1 MLNNFFEKRSINFQT
16 IWGSGD
22 YNDNQSLA
30 GVAINSESAM
40 TINAVFSAVSLISD
54 TLATLPMDAYIRT
67 QGARYPLRPRP
78 AWVLK
83 PDVDTTREAFY
94 GSAIVS
100 LLLDGNTFIRIY
112 RNESSQIVNLVVLNP
127 TEVEIR
133 RNGLGRVM
141 YEVQGEDEMLNSED
155 IIFIPD
161 VVRPGSL
168 RGLSRVDALK
178 ENFGLAKA
186 LEAYAAK
193 FFGSGTQ
200 TSGILEVPG
209 NLTAEQAKDMQ
220 NAFDSRHRGWSKA
233 HKTAIVTGGAQYK
246 ATNVPNDQAQFLDSR
261 RMAVE
266 DVARAF
272 NIPPH
277 LLGLPGTNT
286 YASVEQNN
294 IAFVTHTLRPIAQKL
309 EGALSTLLSQE
320 TGLEAAFVKISLDG
334 LLRADMNSRT
344 QSYSTLLQAGVYS
357 INDVRALED
366 LRPIDLPSADTVRV
380 PLANVNLD
388 AADLSVM
395 NQKVEMAQ
403 QLIQIGFEP
412 EDVMAKLGLPA
423 ITHSGKDSVQLQ
435 AEGTQ

>member
-1 MLNNFFEKRSINFQT
+1 MLGNFFEKREVNFQT

-22 YNDNQSLA
+22 YETGQSLS
-30 GVAINSESAM
+30 GTAINSETAM
-40 TINAVFSAVSLISD
+40 TVNAVFSAVSLISD
-54 TLATLPMDAYIRT
+54 TLATLPVDAYIRRD
-67 QGARYPLRPRP
+67 GARYPLRPKP
-78 AWVLK
+78 TWVNK

-112 RNESSQIVNLVVLNP
+112 RNDSGQVVNLVILNP
-127 TEVEIR
+127 IDVEIR

-141 YEVQGEDEMLNSED
+141 FEVKGESQMLSSED
-155 IIFIPD
+155 LLFIPD
-161 VVRPGSL
+161 VVRPGSM
-168 RGLSRVDALK
+168 RGISRVDALK
-178 ENFGLAKA
+178 ENLGLAKA
-186 LEAYAAK
+186 LENYAAK

-209 NLTAEQAKDMQ
+209 SLTAEQAKDMQ

-294 IAFVTHTLRPIAQKL
+294 IAFVTHTLRPIAQKI
-309 EGALSTLLSQE
+309 EGALTGLLSQE
-320 TGLEAAFVKISLDG
+320 TGLEASFVKISLGG
-334 LLRADMNSRT
+334 LLRADVTART
-344 QSYSTLLQAGVYS
+344 QAYSTLLQAGVYS
-357 INDVRALED
+357 INDVRSFED
-366 LRPIDLPSADTVRV
+366 LTPIADESADTVRV
-380 PLANVNLD
+380 PLASVNIA
-388 AADLSVM
+388 AADLSAM
-395 NQKVEMAQ
+395 NSKVEMAQ
-403 QLIQIGFEP
+403 QLIQIGFDP
-412 EDVMAKLGLPA
+412 ADVMAKLGLPA
-423 ITHSGKDSVQLQ
+423 ISHTGKDSVQLQ
-435 AEGTQ
+435 MEDL

>member
-1 MLNNFFEKRSINFQT
+1 MLGNFFEKREVNFQT

-22 YNDNQSLA
+22 YETGQSLS
-30 GVAINSESAM
+30 GTAINSETAM
-40 TINAVFSAVSLISD
+40 TVNAVFSAVSLISD
-54 TLATLPMDAYIRT
+54 TLATLPVDAYIRRD
-67 QGARYPLRPRP
+67 GARYPLRPKP
-78 AWVLK
+78 TWVNK

-112 RNESSQIVNLVVLNP
+112 RNDSGQVVNLVILNP
-127 TEVEIR
+127 IDVEIR

-141 YEVQGEDEMLNSED
+141 FEVKGESQMLSSED
-155 IIFIPD
+155 LLFIPD
-161 VVRPGSL
+161 VVRPGSM
-168 RGLSRVDALK
+168 RGISRVDALK
-178 ENFGLAKA
+178 ENLGLAKA
-186 LEAYAAK
+186 LENYAAK

-209 NLTAEQAKDMQ
+209 SLTAEQAKDMQ

-294 IAFVTHTLRPIAQKL
+294 IAFVTHTLRPIAQKI
-309 EGALSTLLSQE
+309 EGALTGLLSQE
-320 TGLEAAFVKISLDG
+320 TGLEAAFVKISLGG
-334 LLRADMNSRT
+334 LLRADVTART
-344 QSYSTLLQAGVYS
+344 QAYSTLLQAGVYS
-357 INDVRALED
+357 INDVRSFED
-366 LRPIDLPSADTVRV
+366 LTPIADESADTVRV
-380 PLANVNLD
+380 PLASVNIA
-388 AADLSVM
+388 AADLSAM
-395 NQKVEMAQ
+395 NSKVEMAQ
-403 QLIQIGFEP
+403 QLIQIGFDP
-412 EDVMAKLGLPA
+412 ADVMAKLGLPA
-423 ITHSGKDSVQLQ
+423 ISHTGKDSVQLQ
-435 AEGTQ
+435 MEEPA

>member
-1 MLNNFFEKRSINFQT
+1 
-16 IWGSGD
+16 
-22 YNDNQSLA
+22 
-30 GVAINSESAM
+30 M
-40 TINAVFSAVSLISD
+40 TVNAVFSAVSLISD
-54 TLATLPMDAYIRT
+54 TLATLPVDAYIRRD
-67 QGARYPLRPRP
+67 GARYPLRPKP
-78 AWVLK
+78 TWVNK

-112 RNESSQIVNLVVLNP
+112 RNDSGQVVNLVILNP
-127 TEVEIR
+127 IDVEIR

-141 YEVQGEDEMLNSED
+141 FEVKGESQMLSSED
-155 IIFIPD
+155 LLFIPD
-161 VVRPGSL
+161 VVRPGSM
-168 RGLSRVDALK
+168 RGISRVDALK
-178 ENFGLAKA
+178 ENLGLAKA
-186 LEAYAAK
+186 LENYAAK

-209 NLTAEQAKDMQ
+209 SLTAEQAKDMQ

-294 IAFVTHTLRPIAQKL
+294 IAFVTHTLRPIAQKI
-309 EGALSTLLSQE
+309 EGALTGLLSQE
-320 TGLEAAFVKISLDG
+320 TGLEAAFVKISLGG
-334 LLRADMNSRT
+334 LLRADVTART
-344 QSYSTLLQAGVYS
+344 QAYSTLLQAGVYS
-357 INDVRALED
+357 INDVRSFED
-366 LRPIDLPSADTVRV
+366 LTPIADESADTVRV
-380 PLANVNLD
+380 PLASVNIA
-388 AADLSVM
+388 AADLSAM
-395 NQKVEMAQ
+395 NSKVEMAQ
-403 QLIQIGFEP
+403 QLIQIGFDP
-412 EDVMAKLGLPA
+412 ADVMAKLGLPA
-423 ITHSGKDSVQLQ
+423 ISHTGKDSVQLQ
-435 AEGTQ
+435 MEAL

>member
-1 MLNNFFEKRSINFQT
+1 MLGNFFEKREVNFQT

-22 YNDNQSLA
+22 YETGQSLS
-30 GVAINSESAM
+30 GTAINSETAM
-40 TINAVFSAVSLISD
+40 TVNAVFSAVSLISD
-54 TLATLPMDAYIRT
+54 TLATLPVDAYIRRD
-67 QGARYPLRPRP
+67 GARYPLRPKP
-78 AWVLK
+78 TWVNK

-112 RNESSQIVNLVVLNP
+112 RNDSGQVVNLVILNP
-127 TEVEIR
+127 IDVEIR

-141 YEVQGEDEMLNSED
+141 FEVKGESQMLSSED
-155 IIFIPD
+155 LLFIPD
-161 VVRPGSL
+161 VVRPGSM
-168 RGLSRVDALK
+168 RGISRVDALK
-178 ENFGLAKA
+178 ENLGLAKA
-186 LEAYAAK
+186 LENYAAK

-209 NLTAEQAKDMQ
+209 SLTAEQAKDMQ

-246 ATNVPNDQAQFLDSR
+246 ATNVPKDQAQFLDSR

-294 IAFVTHTLRPIAQKL
+294 IAFVTHTLRPIAQKI
-309 EGALSTLLSQE
+309 EGALTGLLSQE
-320 TGLEAAFVKISLDG
+320 TGLEASFVKISLGG
-334 LLRADMNSRT
+334 LLRADVTART
-344 QSYSTLLQAGVYS
+344 QAYSTLLQAGVYS
-357 INDVRALED
+357 INDVRSFED
-366 LRPIDLPSADTVRV
+366 LTPIADESADTVRV
-380 PLANVNLD
+380 PLASVNIA
-388 AADLSVM
+388 AADLSAM
-395 NQKVEMAQ
+395 NSKVEMAQ
-403 QLIQIGFEP
+403 QLIQIGFDP
-412 EDVMAKLGLPA
+412 ADVMAKLGLPA
-423 ITHSGKDSVQLQ
+423 ISHTGKDSVQLQ
-435 AEGTQ
+435 MEAL